1 MGGLFKKPEVP
12 KVPKTKP
19 MPDEND
25 PLITLARRRRLAT
38 EMQTG
43 GNVHEVD
50 ATWLT
55 AMRAKHAKWLAKEA
69 KREAAV
75 AEVANI
81 AAE

>member
-43 GNVHEVD
+43 GNMS
-50 ATWLT
+50 TILT
-55 AMRAKHAKWLAKEA
+55 GGAS
-69 KREAAV
+69 RETLGGG
-75 AEVANI
+75 
-81 AAE
+81 